1 MNKGTFSTNKPL
13 LIIADADSIVAQAY
27 ADDTNHK
34 QVLSLSRMLAEKGAH
49 ILFPSTAISEAVTTL
64 QRKFSDP
71 HLAASTLNLLTE
83 PDIDIESIDEEIIRK
98 AKKLFD
104 PNASKHNTFFDCIVA
119 TVAKKHN
126 ADAVFSFDDW
136 YSKLGFKL
144 VSDLF
149 SQYSN
154 YQA

>member
-1 MNKGTFSTNKPL
+1 MNKSL

-27 ADDTNHK
+27 ADDASHK
-34 QVLSLSRMLAEKGAH
+34 QVLSLSQMLEELGAH

-83 PDIDIESIDEEIIRK
+83 PGIDIENIDEGIIRE

-119 TVAKKHN
+119 TVAKKHH
-126 ADAVFSFDDW
+126 ADAIFSFDDW
-136 YSKLGFKL
+136 YFKLGFKL
-144 VSDLF
+144 VSNL
-149 SQYSN
+149 
-154 YQA
+154 

>member
-1 MNKGTFSTNKPL
+1 MNKPL

-27 ADDTNHK
+27 TGDSNHK
-34 QVLSLSRMLAEKGAH
+34 QVLSLSQMLEESGAH

-64 QRKFSDP
+64 QRKFSNP

-83 PDIDIESIDEEIIRK
+83 PGIDIENIDEEIIRE

-104 PNASKHNTFFDCIVA
+104 PSVSKHNTFFDCIVA
-119 TVAKKHN
+119 TGAKKHD

-144 VSDLF
+144 VSNL
-149 SQYSN
+149 SL
-154 YQA
+154 

>member
-1 MNKGTFSTNKPL
+1 MNKPL

-27 ADDTNHK
+27 TDDANHK
-34 QVLSLSRMLAEKGAH
+34 QVLSLSQKLEESGAH

-64 QRKFSDP
+64 QRKFSNP

-83 PDIDIESIDEEIIRK
+83 PGIDIENIDDEIIRE

-119 TVAKKHN
+119 TVAKKHHAN
-126 ADAVFSFDDW
+126 AIFSFDDW
-136 YSKLGFKL
+136 YPKLGFKL
-144 VSDLF
+144 VSNLF
-149 SQYSN
+149 S
-154 YQA
+154 